1 MLHCSMRQYRGYR
14 RFVKLAAEW
23 FLSYNATQYSCEES
37 LTSARRSRQG
47 CWRATNID
55 QERALNFDQAFY
67 CVANY
72 TTVDKS
78 TRL

>member
-1 MLHCSMRQYRGYR
+1 MASNSM
-14 RFVKLAAEW
+14 KH
-23 FLSYNATQYSCEES
+23 
-37 LTSARRSRQG
+37 

-55 QERALNFDQAFY
+55 QVRALNIDQAFY

-72 TTVDKS
+72 AIVDKS